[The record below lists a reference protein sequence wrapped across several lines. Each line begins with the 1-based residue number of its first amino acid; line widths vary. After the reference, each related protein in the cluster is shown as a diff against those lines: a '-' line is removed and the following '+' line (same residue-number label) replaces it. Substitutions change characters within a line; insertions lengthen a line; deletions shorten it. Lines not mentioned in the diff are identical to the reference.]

1 MTRSREHMRGIG
13 AITVIVILLFV
24 VLVGNFLLTM
34 GTVYMQYWTVRNI
47 MTDVATTPGAAKR
60 SPQQIWNDIDRRFS
74 INSVYDNVTRENF
87 SFEEVAD
94 SKFLILEYEVR
105 KPYFGNL
112 DLVASFGRREA
123 LAP

>member
-1 MTRSREHMRGIG
+1 MARSREHMRGVG

-34 GTVYMQYWTVRNI
+34 GSVYMQYWTVRDI
-47 MTDVATTPGAAKR
+47 MTDVATTPGASKR
-60 SPQQIWNDIDRRFS
+60 SPQQIWNDIDRRLS
-74 INSVYDNVTRENF
+74 INSVYDNVARENF

-94 SKFLILEYEVR
+94 SRFLILEYEVR

-112 DLVASFGRREA
+112 DLVASFGRRHV

>member
-1 MTRSREHMRGIG
+1 
-13 AITVIVILLFV
+13 
-24 VLVGNFLLTM
+24 
-34 GTVYMQYWTVRNI
+34 
-47 MTDVATTPGAAKR
+47 
-60 SPQQIWNDIDRRFS
+60 DIDRRFS